1 MDSEELTTRFNRGR
15 SGPHVTIGE
24 PIKLRGFA
32 LPADGT
38 TALGSLTKENAPH
51 VNHIVYAYSD
61 RRNGW
66 YCYAADAVG
75 NQIGAAAYEYR
86 KADIVWLA
94 HETAKVFG
102 VEVRRA

>member
-1 MDSEELTTRFNRGR
+1 MDSEELTMRFNRGR
-15 SGPHVTIGE
+15 CGPHVTIGE
-24 PIKLRGFA
+24 PIKLRGFT

-38 TALGSLTKENAPH
+38 TALINLTKENAPD
-51 VNHIVYAYSD
+51 VKSIAYAYSD

-66 YCYAADAVG
+66 YCYAEDAMG